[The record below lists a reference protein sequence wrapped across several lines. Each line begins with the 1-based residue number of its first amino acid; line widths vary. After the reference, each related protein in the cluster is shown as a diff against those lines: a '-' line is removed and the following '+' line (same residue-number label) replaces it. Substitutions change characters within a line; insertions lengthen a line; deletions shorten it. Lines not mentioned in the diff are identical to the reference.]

1 MMPSFFEN
9 VFAFLFLHIHIIFSY
24 TTGILFAW
32 AVSLTI
38 DFFHF
43 SRLTQNTSQWIGFY
57 KKEHIL
63 LLLISCMAGLIFS
76 FFYTYKFPN
85 NPTVEIFLAIHFWI
99 VLGFLR
105 ITEIIYKSML
115 FVLPTSADKTREHS
129 LQYLWRP

>member
-38 DFFHF
+38 DFFHL

-76 FFYTYKFPN
+76 FFYTYKFIFSKILPII
-85 NPTVEIFLAIHFWI
+85 NPIAEQVSSDIPSPVIS
-99 VLGFLR
+99 R
-105 ITEIIYKSML
+105 
-115 FVLPTSADKTREHS
+115 
-129 LQYLWRP
+129 